1 MSNLRTALLPGEQ
14 IVEQMVCSRAKFL
27 GLSVGGTLFFT
38 TQRIIF
44 ETNALNQAISNKVDA
59 IGYNE
64 ISEYSF
70 ADNLAAFVLL
80 IPIPGI
86 SVDKCIHIKRGNEL
100 IRYQPQNVKRA
111 MYILEKVIPNVKRS
125 KYSFMEALGCL
136 LNYQ

>member
-1 MSNLRTALLPGEQ
+1 MSSLRTALLPGEQ

-44 ETNALNQAISNKVDA
+44 ETNALNQAISDKVDA

-86 SVDKCIHIKRGNEL
+86 SVDKCIHITRGNEL

>member
-1 MSNLRTALLPGEQ
+1 MSDLRTALLPGEQ

-44 ETNALNQAISNKVDA
+44 ETNALNQAISNKVDT

-86 SVDKCIHIKRGNEL
+86 SADKCIHIKRGNEL

-111 MYILEKVIPNVKRS
+111 MYILEKVIPNVKKN
-125 KYSFMEALGCL
+125 KYSFTKALGCL

>member
-1 MSNLRTALLPGEQ
+1 MSDLRTALLPGEQ

-44 ETNALNQAISNKVDA
+44 ETNALNQAISNKVDT

-111 MYILEKVIPNVKRS
+111 MYILEKVISNVKKN
-125 KYSFMEALGCL
+125 KYSFTKALGCL

>member
-1 MSNLRTALLPGEQ
+1 MSSLRTALLPGEQ

-44 ETNALNQAISNKVDA
+44 ETNALNQAISNKVDT

>member
-1 MSNLRTALLPGEQ
+1 MSDLRTALLPGEQ

-44 ETNALNQAISNKVDA
+44 ETNALNQAISNKVDT

-111 MYILEKVIPNVKRS
+111 MYILEKVIPNVKKN
-125 KYSFMEALGCL
+125 KYSFTKALGCL